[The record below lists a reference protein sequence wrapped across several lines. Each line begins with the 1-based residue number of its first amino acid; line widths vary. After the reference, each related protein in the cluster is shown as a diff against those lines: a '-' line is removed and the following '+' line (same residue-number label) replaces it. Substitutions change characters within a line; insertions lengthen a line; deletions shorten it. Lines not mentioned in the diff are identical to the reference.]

1 MVERKTQKGTRIEQ
15 KRKKETQKGVQ
26 KHENMSTFKHVLT
39 PKRTEVSL
47 VQLFFSAAHVTAI
60 PTVPVVDVG
69 TIFDAKQRLHGD
81 GDLDIHGMQGIA
93 VGVQV
98 IDPRSEIGQSG
109 TWCTFD
115 LVVEMNP
122 FHEGVLVEKS
132 FRRCN
137 ERAWVTDCKIGHS
150 ADPHVDIDVLS
161 LQRLN
166 NALAMGTLEQRLIEG
181 HGGGRFVDHPP
192 TTRELDY
199 VEQTAPRRSVLQLC
213 LDGLVIVRFD
223 RQPCTH
229 RAFRGGIGTRQVVAA
244 KHE

>member
-1 MVERKTQKGTRIEQ
+1 M
-15 KRKKETQKGVQ
+15 
-26 KHENMSTFKHVLT
+26 
-39 PKRTEVSL
+39 
-47 VQLFFSAAHVTAI
+47 
-60 PTVPVVDVG
+60 
-69 TIFDAKQRLHGD
+69 
-81 GDLDIHGMQGIA
+81 
-93 VGVQV
+93 
-98 IDPRSEIGQSG
+98 SG
-109 TWCTFD
+109 TCQR
-115 LVVEMNP
+115 M
-122 FHEGVLVEKS
+122 
-132 FRRCN
+132 
-137 ERAWVTDCKIGHS
+137 VTWSCFKQTN